1 MALLTP
7 ARNLTRR
14 FDVLRVPLLGAF
26 LRWRYSRFALQLP
39 LFFIALLSIYDGL
52 TGRQLAPANTATVA
66 VWVHYRGLVALA
78 IAVAGNLFC
87 AACPLMLTRGPT
99 KFLKRFLPEFSFPRA
114 LRNKYLVLGLTV
126 VFLFSYEHFDLWASP
141 WITAWLI
148 IGYFAGALL
157 IDAIFPAGTFCK
169 YVCPLGN
176 FNFALSTASPTQ
188 ITARDVDVC
197 ASCEGKYCL
206 NGRVETSSTRAPIA
220 GHRSEHVLL
229 QLEPITAN
237 TRAALGTFPGCET
250 DLFVPTI
257 DSNRDCTL
265 CLNCARACPY
275 DNVALVARNP
285 LEEGAVTKP
294 KTDWAWFVTL
304 LAWAGLLNAFAMI
317 PPYYALAQ
325 WLSNL
330 LGTTNE
336 ALLLGLIMTVGLIL
350 GVGLSVLAARVS
362 GGSLR
367 DWVGVLYPLGLAAW
381 GGHYLFH
388 FITGSST
395 LLPNVFTALARLGL
409 PLPELGTPGVPRAD
423 AIFPFQVAV
432 SYVALFASLYII
444 WKKASSQHNDTRAV
458 VLAMLPQVLVALVFN
473 TITILIF
480 AQPMQARGSLLP

>member
-1 MALLTP
+1 MALLTT
-7 ARNLTRR
+7 AQNRMRR
-14 FDVLRVPLLGAF
+14 FDVLQWPLIGPF
-26 LRWRYSRFALQLP
+26 LRWRYARFALQVP
-39 LFFIALLSIYDGL
+39 LFLIALLSIYDGV
-52 TGRQLAPANTATVA
+52 TGRQLAPTNTATVA

-114 LRNKYLVLGLTV
+114 LRNKYLVLALTV
-126 VFLFSYEHFDLWASP
+126 VFLFSYEQFDLWASP
-141 WITAWLI
+141 WLTAWLI
-148 IGYFAGALL
+148 IGYFVAALL
-157 IDAIFPAGTFCK
+157 FDTIFPAGTFCK
-169 YVCPLGN
+169 YICPLGN
-176 FNFALSTASPTQ
+176 FNFALSSASPTQ
-188 ITARDVDVC
+188 IAARDPDVC
-197 ASCEGKYCL
+197 TSCEGKYCL
-206 NGRVETSSTRAPIA
+206 NGRVETETTRAPITS
-220 GHRSEHVLL
+220 HRSEHVLL
-229 QLEPITAN
+229 QLEPISMS

-275 DNVALVARNP
+275 DNVALIVRNP
-285 LEEGAVTKP
+285 LSEGALTKP

-325 WLSNL
+325 WLSNG
-330 LGTTNE
+330 LGTTDE
-336 ALLLGLIMTVGLIL
+336 ALLLGLIMTVGLTL
-350 GVGLSVLAARVS
+350 GVGASWLGARTS

-388 FITGSST
+388 FITGAST
-395 LLPNVFTALARLGL
+395 LLPNIFVALMRLGL
-409 PLPELGTPGVPRAD
+409 PLSELNTPGVPRAD

-432 SYVALFASLYII
+432 SYVALFASLYIA
-444 WKKASSQHNDTRAV
+444 WKKASSQHKDARAIV
-458 VLAMLPQVLVALVFN
+458 MAMLPQVLLALVFN